1 MFMAAR
7 LSTAPVF
14 ADWSTFRMAHVFDER
29 IIPSRKRPSL
39 PLEPAV
45 YEIRLVTNE
54 SDINAEVG
62 TGESITG
69 VIAEA

>member
-7 LSTAPVF
+7 LSTTPVF
-14 ADWSTFRMAHVFDER
+14 ADWSTFGTVHVFDER

-45 YEIRLVTNE
+45 YEIQLVTNE
-54 SDINAEVG
+54 SDINAEV
-62 TGESITG
+62 SSRPH
-69 VIAEA
+69 